1 MNDDEATFEAGLRQQ
16 FDAGALDQVAAR
28 LLERHGAT
36 LLAFLRD
43 RLRDE
48 GEAREVYAQFM
59 EDLWRGLPGFGFRAS
74 LRSWAYTL
82 ARHAAARHVRDPR
95 RRQARNQVLPE
106 DSLLEAPLADRR
118 SQTPP
123 YKQTQMKERLRALR
137 RRLSEEDQT
146 LLVLRVDQSFS
157 WEELL
162 QVLEESGSDGE
173 QRAKELARLRQRFKR
188 AKDQLRKLAEDEG
201 LLEL

>member
-1 MNDDEATFEAGLRQQ
+1 MTDDEAAFEAASRAA
-16 FDAGALDQVAAR
+16 FDAGQLDQVAAR
-28 LLERHGAT
+28 LIERHGSVI
-36 LLAFLRD
+36 LAFLRD

-48 GEAREVYAQFM
+48 GEAREIYAQFM

-82 ARHAAARHVRDPR
+82 ARHAAARHLRDPR
-95 RRQARNQVLPE
+95 RRQGRNQALPE
-106 DSLLEAPLADRR
+106 DSRMEPPLADRR

-123 YKQTQMKERLRALR
+123 YKQTEMKERLRALR
-137 RRLSEEDQT
+137 RQLSEEDQT
-146 LLVLRVDQSFS
+146 LLVLRVDQNFS

-162 QVLEESGSDGE
+162 EVLEESRSEGE
-173 QRAKELARLRQRFKR
+173 QRSKELARLRQRFKR

-201 LLEL
+201 LLPV